1 MVLNEK
7 FLINNSMNVSITIS
21 ASDLLEVINYTIT
34 STRKELEQ
42 VIIDEK
48 SEVYLSPKEV
58 SKLLGVNTTT
68 LWRWN
73 KRGYLIPIEVGGKRK
88 YRKSD
93 IDTKCLSKSI
103 NLN

>member
-1 MVLNEK
+1 
-7 FLINNSMNVSITIS
+7 MNVSITIS

-34 STRKELEQ
+34 STRKELEK
-42 VIIDEK
+42 VILDEK
-48 SEVYLSPKEV
+48 SEIYLSPKEV

-73 KRGYLIPIEVGGKRK
+73 KRGYLIPIEIGGKRK